1 MAGPQ
6 RGARSALLGR
16 LRHVLGFG
24 APSASSEAQAP
35 HTAAPTTPT
44 PTRTTAVASHGGV
57 AIGHVDRVDIRERR
71 ARRVR
76 LLIVPIVVTAGTIT
90 AITLLPDSGDSP
102 PQTAPDRTSPAPSL
116 STSPSAPS
124 SGSPS
129 ATSSPSAPAAHATD
143 SAEAVAQPVQTDAGS
158 TRDTGTPSSEKSEA
172 AALSPASASTLRN
185 TSNDQCVF
193 GDEDDVYL
201 GFGACSSSD
210 VYTWTLRSTGGSTFE
225 LVNQASGKCLSAPFN
240 NDYAAQLEACAGPG
254 GTGYVQWQFGATTSA
269 GKTLKNTTTGHCL
282 VIAAPAFGG
291 AKQVMV
297 TTCDSGE
304 PEQLWRTGGTAGGG

>member
-1 MAGPQ
+1 MSGPQ
-6 RGARSALLGR
+6 RGTRSALLER
-16 LRHVLGFG
+16 LRHVLGIG
-24 APSASSEAQAP
+24 APSTSTSTSSEARAP
-35 HTAAPTTPT
+35 QTAAAH
-44 PTRTTAVASHGGV
+44 TTAVASHGGV

-71 ARRVR
+71 ARRAR

-90 AITLLPDSGDSP
+90 AITLLPDSGDPP

-116 STSPSAPS
+116 STSPSAPL

-129 ATSSPSAPAAHATD
+129 ATSSPSAPAARATD
-143 SAEAVAQPVQTDAGS
+143 SAEAVAQPAQTDAGS
-158 TRDTGTPSSEKSEA
+158 DRDAGTPSSEKSEA
-172 AALSPASASTLRN
+172 ATLSPASTSTLRN

-193 GDEDDVYL
+193 GDEDDIYL
-201 GFGACSSSD
+201 GFGTCSSSD
-210 VYTWTLRSTGGSTFE
+210 TYAWTLRSTASGTFE
-225 LVNQASGKCLSAPFN
+225 LVNRASGKCLSAPFN

-282 VIAAPAFGG
+282 EIAAPAFGG

-304 PEQLWRTGGTAGGG
+304 PEQLWRTGGTAASG